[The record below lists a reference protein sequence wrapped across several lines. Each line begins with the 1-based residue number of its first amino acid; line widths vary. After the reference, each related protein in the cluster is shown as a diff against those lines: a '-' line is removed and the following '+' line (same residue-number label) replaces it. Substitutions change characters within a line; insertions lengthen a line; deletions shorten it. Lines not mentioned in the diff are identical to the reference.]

1 MEFNLVIPGKE
12 TELIKAQQLAEKLS
26 SIPIIEVID
35 DRTEHAASDQL
46 KAYSCYEKEFDDIVE
61 PIKKE
66 IKAPGVALDKSLK
79 PISDYR
85 KEWRNMQKQTLG
97 KYLVNKDIQ
106 KTHTV
111 FSASTAK
118 EVINAQIID
127 LALFAETLLQNGQ
140 RAAFVS
146 IFSDYNTTKL
156 NAWCEMQGIDFETTL
171 YPGLEGK
178 KVAKV
183 NNR

>member
-1 MEFNLVIPGKE
+1 MELNLTIPGKE
-12 TELIKAQQLAEKLS
+12 NELAKAQQIAEKLS
-26 SIPIIEVID
+26 SILIIEVVD
-35 DRTEHAASDQL
+35 NATEHAASDQL
-46 KAYSCYEKEFDDIVE
+46 KAYKAYEEEFSKIID

-66 IKAPGVALDKSLK
+66 IKAPGVAFDKSLK
-79 PISDYR
+79 PITDYI
-85 KEWRNMQKQTLG
+85 KEWKDKQKQTLG
-97 KYLVNKDIQ
+97 KYLVSKEIQ
-106 KTHTV
+106 KTHTG

-118 EVINAQIID
+118 EVVSAQIVD
-127 LALFAETLLQNGQ
+127 TALFAETLLQNGQ

-156 NAWCEMQGIDFETTL
+156 NAWCEIQGIDFETTL

-178 KVAKV
+178 KVANV